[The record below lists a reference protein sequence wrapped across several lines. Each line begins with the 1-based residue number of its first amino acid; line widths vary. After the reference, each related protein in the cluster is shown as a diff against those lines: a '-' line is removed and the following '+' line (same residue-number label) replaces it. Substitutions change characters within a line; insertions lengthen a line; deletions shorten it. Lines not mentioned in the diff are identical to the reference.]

1 MVKGKGSVR
10 GVSYST
16 SVKENT
22 SDGKTNFPSR
32 PGGRTRGLRT
42 QVFRNSPRCAILN
55 EIKRARRRDPLM
67 TLMMYIL
74 IGVIVVAAIFFII
87 KGKK

>member
-1 MVKGKGSVR
+1 M
-10 GVSYST
+10 
-16 SVKENT
+16 
-22 SDGKTNFPSR
+22 
-32 PGGRTRGLRT
+32 
-42 QVFRNSPRCAILN
+42 
-55 EIKRARRRDPLM
+55 ARRTSRRGPVDGCGACAFRTFAALCAVLSCDRKAFLKEGRLM